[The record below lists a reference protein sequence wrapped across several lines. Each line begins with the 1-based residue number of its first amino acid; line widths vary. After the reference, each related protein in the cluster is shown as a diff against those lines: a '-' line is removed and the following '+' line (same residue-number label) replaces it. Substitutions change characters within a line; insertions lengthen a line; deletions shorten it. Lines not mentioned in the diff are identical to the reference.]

1 MVRHNEHSFKFL
13 QLTDFLHV
21 IQVTLT
27 DIRPDKSIIAN
38 AITFILRETV
48 RISKCSK

>member
-1 MVRHNEHSFKFL
+1 MVRHNEHLVKFL

-27 DIRPDKSIIAN
+27 DIRPEKSIKK
-38 AITFILRETV
+38 FRE
-48 RISKCSK
+48 KM